1 MAFDIERIK
10 KENNIKSYYLEEI
23 EKIKEEKKYTE
34 EEIKQ
39 AIEIGLQ
46 ILQN

>member
-39 AIEIGLQ
+39 AIEIGLR